1 MDGKELT
8 ATPNAIPAF
17 RTLEGFLSAV
27 ASARGVS
34 LSEMAPI
41 TQLLVCTDN
50 TVYRIVALRPNESMI
65 LIQGG
70 RFFPEMARGRLCGSS
85 FGGGL
90 LRTNWIGIGFR
101 MEINGVEG
109 RIVTSPVRSIAVEQE
124 ERLPGPF

>member
-70 RFFPEMARGRLCGSS
+70 RFFPEMAQGRLCGSS
-85 FGGGL
+85 FGGAL